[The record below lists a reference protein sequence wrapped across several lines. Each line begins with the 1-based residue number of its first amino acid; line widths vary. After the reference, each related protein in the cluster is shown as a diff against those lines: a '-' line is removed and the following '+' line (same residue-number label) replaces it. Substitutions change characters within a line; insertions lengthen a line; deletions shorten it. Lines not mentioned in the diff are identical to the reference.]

1 MRARPVS
8 LINPKGKLPITEAQ
22 RLQIIAKKIQQA
34 ESDIAAGSRASATSL
49 ATVASQMLRANQ
61 RIASLEAI
69 AGIGEGK
76 RVLGADIYVQPT
88 EPTASGDWVWIDTS
102 LVDIFNS

>member
-1 MRARPVS
+1 MRSRPVS

-34 ESDIAAGSRASATSL
+34 ERDIATGSRKSTASL
-49 ATVASQMLRANQ
+49 ATVAAQMLGANL

-69 AGIGEGK
+69 AA
-76 RVLGADIYVQPT
+76 R
-88 EPTASGDWVWIDTS
+88 
-102 LVDIFNS
+102 